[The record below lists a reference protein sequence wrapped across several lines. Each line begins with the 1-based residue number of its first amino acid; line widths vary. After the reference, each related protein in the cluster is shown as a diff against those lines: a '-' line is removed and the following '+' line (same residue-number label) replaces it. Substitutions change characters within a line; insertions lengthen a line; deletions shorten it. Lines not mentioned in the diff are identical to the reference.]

1 MWARRIRENVNTRVR
16 NVLGIEELWPRCILF
31 SGVRSGCS
39 LERGNVRKQRCVGK
53 NTRQTTSQ
61 NNGRKK
67 DKKSEYKRC
76 ISIWNGTLLI
86 TKEIEIKIPFS
97 SIRLAKAYR
106 LIITNVGK
114 WVSLHTLNKTIYNLI
129 IFFS

>member
-1 MWARRIRENVNTRVR
+1 M
-16 NVLGIEELWPRCILF
+16 
-31 SGVRSGCS
+31 
-39 LERGNVRKQRCVGK
+39 
-53 NTRQTTSQ
+53 
-61 NNGRKK
+61 
-67 DKKSEYKRC
+67 KRY
-76 ISIWNGTLLI
+76 STLLI